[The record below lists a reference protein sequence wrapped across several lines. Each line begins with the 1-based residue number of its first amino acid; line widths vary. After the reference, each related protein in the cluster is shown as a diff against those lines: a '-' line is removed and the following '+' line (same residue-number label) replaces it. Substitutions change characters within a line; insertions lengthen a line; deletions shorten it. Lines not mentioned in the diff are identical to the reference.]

1 MLPQITRIS
10 TDLYNPLHVTLKP
23 AQPDD
28 EPVARHTKSS
38 LTLRTLDG

>member
-10 TDLYNPLHVTLKP
+10 TDLYNPHYVTIEFP
-23 AQPDD
+23 EPDD

-38 LTLRTLDG
+38 FTLRTLDG